1 MLRPSHLL
9 LLIPVLLLACNGG
22 SRTGEDDAGID
33 STDPRIA
40 ALRDIDAR
48 ILQSPGNAALY
59 AERAAV
65 HARFDSL
72 HLAEQDWLRA
82 ISLDSTNVD
91 HHVALG
97 DLYYRKVR
105 LGDAR
110 SRFERAMAID
120 PSSNKATLKLA
131 ELELVERRYPRAME
145 LANEA
150 LRRDQLEPKGYYL
163 KGWVHM
169 EIGDTAMAISSLRTA
184 VEMDPQHYDAYMQ
197 LGILHARRGDPLAV
211 EYLGTA
217 LEIRPNSTEALY
229 ARALFHQEQGRDSL
243 ALADYASMKELD
255 PADARA
261 WFNTGYILL
270 EHLGASQEA
279 KAEFSGAI
287 ERYNLYPEAFYN
299 RGLAHERTAM
309 FDSAA
314 LDYQRALKLRPEM
327 DLAAEGLNRL
337 QAIGIHISR

>member
-1 MLRPSHLL
+1 MQRQPFLFVLCT
-9 LLIPVLLLACNGG
+9 LLLACNNGG
-22 SRTGEDDAGID
+22 QSDGDHGDDAA
-33 STDPRIA
+33 TDPRTA

-48 ILQSPGNAALY
+48 ILKSPGNALLY
-59 AERAAV
+59 AERASV

-82 ISLDSTNVD
+82 ITLDSTNVD

-97 DLYYRKVR
+97 DLYYRRVR
-105 LGDAR
+105 LRDAR

-120 PSSNKATLKLA
+120 PKSNKATLKLA

-150 LRRDQLEPKGYYL
+150 LRRDALEPKGYYI

-197 LGILHARRGDPLAV
+197 LGILHARRRDPLAV

-243 ALADYASMKELD
+243 ALADYARMKELD
-255 PADARA
+255 PTDPRA
-261 WFNTGYILL
+261 WYNTGYVLL
-270 EHLGASQEA
+270 EHMGDAQEA
-279 KAEFSGAI
+279 KAEFTAAI

-309 FDSAA
+309 YDSAA

-327 DLAAEGLNRL
+327 DLAAEGLGRL
-337 QAIGIHISR
+337 EAMGMRISR